1 MERNAPRIVIVGAGV
16 IGAAIAYFLASRHGV
31 RATLIERDPT
41 FARASSALSASS
53 IRQQFTTAVNIA
65 LSRRSWRFLRDEA
78 GSALAIDGVAP
89 ALGLTERGYLYLATE
104 AGRDG
109 LAARYRFQ
117 REQGV
122 PVRWFDASELAAR
135 WPWLAVDDLAGGVW
149 GEREEGWFD
158 GPALHAAFLR
168 KARAL
173 GATLRV
179 GTAVALGRAGDRITR
194 VQLDTGEELH
204 ADRVVVAAGAWSA
217 PLMSSVGLAVP
228 IAPAKR
234 DVFVLESPAALDRA
248 PLVIDST
255 GVWFRPEGQGFIAGA
270 SPRPEAGAT
279 GGDSL
284 DAIDHTLFDEVIW
297 PVLAARVPAFE
308 ALRVRSAWAGNYEM
322 CTFDH
327 NALVGLW
334 PGVAG
339 LAIAAGFSGH
349 GMQHAPAVGE
359 AMAEVCVGAGVPWL
373 EPLSPRRWLERRPLV
388 EGNVIG

>member
-16 IGAAIAYFLASRHGV
+16 IGAAIAFFLAARHGV
-31 RATLIERDPT
+31 RATLVERDPT

-78 GSALAIDGVAP
+78 ETALAIDGVVP

-104 AGRDG
+104 ARRDG

-122 PVRWFDASELAAR
+122 PVRWLDVSELAAR

-168 KARAL
+168 KARAF
-173 GATLRV
+173 GAALRV
-179 GTAVALGRAGDRITR
+179 GTAVALGREGDRITGVR
-194 VQLDTGEELH
+194 LDCGEELH

-217 PLMSSVGLAVP
+217 SLMSSVGLEVP
-228 IAPAKR
+228 IEPAKR
-234 DVFVLESPAALDRA
+234 DVFVLDSPAALDRA
-248 PLVIDST
+248 PLVIDPA
-255 GVWFRPEGQGFIAGA
+255 GVWFRPEGRGFIAGA
-270 SPRPEAGAT
+270 SPRPEAGEA
-279 GGDSL
+279 GSDSL
-284 DAIDHTLFDEVIW
+284 DAVDHGLFDEVIW
-297 PVLAARVPAFE
+297 PALAARVPAFE
-308 ALRVRSAWAGNYEM
+308 ALRVRSAWAGDYEM

-327 NALVGLW
+327 NALVGPW

-349 GMQHAPAVGE
+349 GMQHAPAIGE
-359 AMAEVCVGAGVPWL
+359 AMAALCLGERVPWL

-388 EGNVIG
+388 EGAVIG